1 LSIVKNWANRRKKKE
16 EEKGLNM
23 ALPISRFQ
31 DKFLLFPAQQL
42 GQAHFYL
49 HLFFLWAVSMFS
61 GLGPAHDY
69 RLIHQHHWN
78 RTEFC

>member
-1 LSIVKNWANRRKKKE
+1 LSKNGPIEGKEE

-78 RTEFC
+78 RTQFC